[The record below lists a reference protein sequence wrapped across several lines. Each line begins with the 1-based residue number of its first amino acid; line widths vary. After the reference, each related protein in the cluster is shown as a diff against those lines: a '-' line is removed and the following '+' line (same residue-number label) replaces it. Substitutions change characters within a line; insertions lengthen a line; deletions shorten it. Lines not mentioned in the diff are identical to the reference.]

1 MPAFAW
7 KGKNRLGEIQDG
19 VIVSDSRDAAVLTLR
34 RNGVEVVS
42 IKTQESKSTKFLGK
56 VKAKDLAIFTRQF
69 SVMIDAGLPLVQC
82 LEILGSQQADKGFKK
97 VIEAVREDVEK
108 GASLQAALSKHPK
121 AFNDL
126 YVNMVGAGE
135 AGGILDIIL
144 QRLSIYIEKAVKLAS
159 KVKSAMIYPIAV
171 ISIAI
176 IVVYVIM
183 VKVIPVFSSMYE
195 GLGASLPFPTQ
206 VCISLSNILVNYG
219 WIVGL
224 FIAGVVVG
232 LKYYYKTVGGKL
244 QLDSLTLK
252 IPVIGDIL
260 RKVAVA
266 RFCRTLGT
274 LTASGVPIL
283 EGMDITA
290 RTAGNQVIANAILK
304 AKDAVEAGR
313 NISGPL
319 AESKVFPPMV
329 TQMVGVGEATGA
341 LDAMLN
347 KVADFYEDEVDNAV
361 AGLTSLMEP
370 IIIAVLGGIIGFI
383 VIAMYMPIF
392 NLANVFSK
400 DDA

>member
-1 MPAFAW
+1 MPAYAW
-7 KGKNRLGEIQDG
+7 KGKNRMGEVQDG

-34 RNGVEVVS
+34 RNGVEVVT
-42 IKTQESKSTKFLGK
+42 IKAQESKSTKTFGK

-82 LEILGSQQADKGFKK
+82 LEILGSQQADKGFKR

-159 KVKSAMIYPIAV
+159 KVKSAMIYPVAV
-171 ISIAI
+171 ISIAA

-183 VKVIPVFSSMYE
+183 VKVIPVFSAMYE
-195 GLGASLPFPTQ
+195 GLGSSLPFPTQ
-206 VCISLSNILVNYG
+206 VCIILSNILVHYG
-219 WIVGL
+219 WLVGVFL
-224 FIAGVVVG
+224 AVIFVA

-244 QLDSLTLK
+244 QIDSITLK
-252 IPVIGDIL
+252 IPIIGDLL

-313 NISGPL
+313 NISSPL
-319 AESKVFPPMV
+319 AETKVFPAMV

-400 DDA
+400 GDE